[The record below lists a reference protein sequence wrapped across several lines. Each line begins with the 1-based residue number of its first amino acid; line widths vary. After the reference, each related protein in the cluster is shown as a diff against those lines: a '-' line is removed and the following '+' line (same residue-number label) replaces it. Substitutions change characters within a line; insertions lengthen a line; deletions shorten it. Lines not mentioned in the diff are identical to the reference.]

1 MPDKWEFV
9 GKGRVPV
16 GVGWRP
22 ERGQASAFL
31 QQNLGKWEEEAGWV
45 GRGQIEN
52 GLTAVGFLLK
62 AMGATREY

>member
-9 GKGRVPV
+9 GKGRVPIR
-16 GVGWRP
+16 VGWRP

-52 GLTAVGFLLK
+52 GLMAVGFLLK